1 MLRWSGRSSIIIKVA
16 TTSSNLK
23 GTYIKALKEP
33 ASSLAAGTM
42 KFTRRIGTACSTRA
56 LVPVEVRPSVPEE
69 ENEALRKELA
79 GTEMSAPIL
88 FSVWCLGL
96 WVGAFSETDGQND
109 GNERLAALEKRV
121 EELGPSIIRA
131 IEDSLRDGR
140 STPEAR
146 PRQEPVASDRSLGSY
161 RVVSEGWCSWRKR
174 REGRRKPLEVRWRT
188 RSTWLAYKWCT
199 AWEKGKL
206 HLETQGR
213 RIDTDFNGGSERSA
227 GSNTKEGRA
236 PSLTAI
242 IRGYFDP
249 ELGGWDIVRGS
260 EKGG

>member
-1 MLRWSGRSSIIIKVA
+1 MPVDLVRDLRTTTTADINVAMVRQVKHIIKVA

-96 WVGAFSETDGQND
+96 
-109 GNERLAALEKRV
+109 
-121 EELGPSIIRA
+121 
-131 IEDSLRDGR
+131 
-140 STPEAR
+140 
-146 PRQEPVASDRSLGSY
+146 
-161 RVVSEGWCSWRKR
+161 
-174 REGRRKPLEVRWRT
+174 
-188 RSTWLAYKWCT
+188 
-199 AWEKGKL
+199 
-206 HLETQGR
+206 
-213 RIDTDFNGGSERSA
+213 
-227 GSNTKEGRA
+227 
-236 PSLTAI
+236 
-242 IRGYFDP
+242 
-249 ELGGWDIVRGS
+249 
-260 EKGG
+260 